1 MQALRL
7 HFAWCCVCVLCLWC
21 VLREEMKD
29 VVMMK
34 AGSKDNNGQRSAHP
48 DATPATTA
56 SSWRNAVVLATCRD
70 NPL

>member
-1 MQALRL
+1 
-7 HFAWCCVCVLCLWC
+7 
-21 VLREEMKD
+21 MKD